1 MTQKIPQAG
10 GCGACNSNPVP
21 PQTDFEYKKRI
32 NIVSIQAN
40 VVKKKNDTIYL
51 DLMVKKRITRITDGY
66 VSTATVTD
74 SSVKKKIKEIAI
86 EYSPNIGSANT
97 DGSLL
102 LPNGT
107 EKIFTVNSLK
117 QVTLNGKSVLKINYS
132 NDNLRANSSDA
143 KKVIDLSELS
153 GHNSCRLYMIK
164 WNFF

>member
-1 MTQKIPQAG
+1 MTQKIPQAR
-10 GCGACNSNPVP
+10 GCGACNPNPA
-21 PQTDFEYKKRI
+21 PQTDFEYKKRF

-40 VVKKKNDTIYL
+40 VVKKKNDHTIYL
-51 DLMVKKRITRITDGY
+51 DLMVKKIITKITDGFVY
-66 VSTATVTD
+66 TATVTD
-74 SSVKKKIKEIAI
+74 SSVKKNIKEIAI

-97 DGSLL
+97 DCSLL

-132 NDNLRANSSDA
+132 NDNLTANSLNA

-153 GHNSCRLYMIK
+153 GHNSCRLYMLK
-164 WNFF
+164 WNYD